1 MGVARGW
8 SGVAAAQQKQKQGE
22 ERWRV
27 LGQLLNNV
35 GVPGKDRTHHVTSR
49 QGQPSLDSPR
59 LTLSHRGTGEQGEGV
74 WQRNQRTDAD
84 MVISA
89 TESTSWL
96 AFYADMIGA

>member
-1 MGVARGW
+1 M
-8 SGVAAAQQKQKQGE
+8 AAAQQKQKQGE

-27 LGQLLNNV
+27 HGQLLNNV

-59 LTLSHRGTGEQGEGV
+59 LTLAHRGTGERGEGE
-74 WQRNQRTDAD
+74 WQRNQRTNTD

-89 TESTSWL
+89 TESTSLL
-96 AFYADMIGA
+96 AFTAEMIGS